1 MDPHA
6 PDLTPNRRASDLVQQ
21 AMQDD
26 IREIKQALKTLADS
40 MVKLALVEERQQQA
54 ASAQERILSAIERLD
69 ARVNALE
76 LGNVHSK
83 RTTIWVERAIWA
95 AAAAAVMLVWNKATK

>member
-6 PDLTPNRRASDLVQQ
+6 PEPLPNRRASDRVQQ

-40 MVKLALVEERQQQA
+40 MVKLALVEQRQQQA
-54 ASAQERILSAIERLD
+54 ASAQERILGALERLD
-69 ARVNALE
+69 SRVNALE

-83 RTTIWVERAIWA
+83 RTTIWVERALWS
-95 AAAAAVMLVWNKATK
+95 AAAAAVLLLWNKVTK